1 MRYQYQGAVYLD
13 DIKFSAFVD
22 MSDTSVDSTIQA
34 NAGNPAGGLAEEKAK
49 GPLKYF
55 GSSRVDSVWFWAA
68 VESNREGV
76 VACHTSCDIPVFME
90 CECL

>member
-13 DIKFSAFVD
+13 DIKFSASVD

-76 VACHTSCDIPVFME
+76 VACHT
-90 CECL
+90 